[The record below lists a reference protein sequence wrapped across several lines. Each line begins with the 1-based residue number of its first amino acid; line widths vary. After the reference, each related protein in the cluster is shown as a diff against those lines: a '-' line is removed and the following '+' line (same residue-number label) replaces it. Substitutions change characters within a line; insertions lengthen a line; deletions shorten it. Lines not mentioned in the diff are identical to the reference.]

1 MPNALKNIKTMMSDS
16 RTRTILI
23 FTILLLVVGI
33 IFGFLKLSGSSK
45 KSGAPGGSAVGNA
58 PNIQSIPGG
67 FDTPESA
74 EYARL
79 QQQQNQMQ
87 AKEASKTG
95 KSAIPTLISSST
107 LGAQGFQQANAG
119 NTQGCV
125 APGTPLYSSA
135 CQVIATLG
143 PGGVVQATNA
153 SQSAFE
159 EGDIVYGAD
168 GKPIGRIGPNGEV
181 LNAQGQVIGYVGAD
195 GLVRNAK
202 GEVIGQASQIK
213 EGDLVYGPDG
223 KVLGRVGPN
232 GEVLDAKGRIVGY
245 VGADGVVKNAKGD
258 VIGQVSQVKEGGLVY
273 GPDGKVLGRV
283 GPNGEVLDANGRV
296 VGYVGPDG
304 VVRNAKG
311 KVIGQASQI
320 KAGELVYGPDGKVL
334 GRVGPNGEVLDANGR
349 VVGYVGPD
357 GVVRNAQGDV
367 IGQVSQVKEGAL
379 VYGPG
384 GKVLGRVGP
393 NGEVLDA
400 NGRVV
405 GYVGPDGVVRNA
417 QGQVIGEVAGTT
429 KKPAKLTV
437 GTPFYNAYGAQVGV
451 VGPNGK
457 FIPVS
462 NAVEHAR
469 TANQNTVAT
478 AQQRNNAGQFG
489 ALPGAPGTPNPQLQA
504 LLEKQAAQL
513 SEAEAQQKKFQMQ
526 GSMSGQ
532 VGQLLA
538 AWGPSSQRYEVGG
551 QQEKET
557 PEGGAPGVGEL
568 ANRGAGGAYGIGGGN
583 GPTIKAGS
591 IMFAVLDNTISSDEP
606 GPILATITNGELK
619 GGKLIGSLT
628 NQGQKIMITFN
639 SLNYEKFE
647 NSVSLNAVAI
657 DPNTARTGL
666 SDYTNNHY
674 LLRYGTMFAASFVQG
689 YAQAISQSGST
700 IVSNGFNTQK
710 NMPSLSPSGELA
722 VALGNVGTQYTSVL
736 NSFQSTPPS
745 VYVYAGTGL
754 GVLVL
759 NDLKLPVVNSFGN
772 A

>member
-153 SQSAFE
+153 NQSAFE

-320 KAGELVYGPDGKVL
+320 KAGELVYGPD
-334 GRVGPNGEVLDANGR
+334 
-349 VVGYVGPD
+349 
-357 GVVRNAQGDV
+357 
-367 IGQVSQVKEGAL
+367 
-379 VYGPG
+379 

>member
-320 KAGELVYGPDGKVL
+320 KAGELVYGPD
-334 GRVGPNGEVLDANGR
+334 
-349 VVGYVGPD
+349 
-357 GVVRNAQGDV
+357 
-367 IGQVSQVKEGAL
+367 
-379 VYGPG
+379 

>member
-153 SQSAFE
+153 NQSAFE

-168 GKPIGRIGPNGEV
+168 GKPIGRIGLNGEV

-320 KAGELVYGPDGKVL
+320 KAGELVYGPD
-334 GRVGPNGEVLDANGR
+334 
-349 VVGYVGPD
+349 
-357 GVVRNAQGDV
+357 
-367 IGQVSQVKEGAL
+367 
-379 VYGPG
+379 

>member
-107 LGAQGFQQANAG
+107 LGAQSFQQANAG

-153 SQSAFE
+153 NQSAFE

-304 VVRNAKG
+304 VVRNA
-311 KVIGQASQI
+311 
-320 KAGELVYGPDGKVL
+320 
-334 GRVGPNGEVLDANGR
+334 
-349 VVGYVGPD
+349 
-357 GVVRNAQGDV
+357 
-367 IGQVSQVKEGAL
+367 
-379 VYGPG
+379 
-384 GKVLGRVGP
+384 
-393 NGEVLDA
+393 
-400 NGRVV
+400 
-405 GYVGPDGVVRNA
+405 

-513 SEAEAQQKKFQMQ
+513 SEAEADRK
-526 GSMSGQ
+526 S
-532 VGQLLA
+532 
-538 AWGPSSQRYEVGG
+538 
-551 QQEKET
+551 
-557 PEGGAPGVGEL
+557 
-568 ANRGAGGAYGIGGGN
+568 
-583 GPTIKAGS
+583 
-591 IMFAVLDNTISSDEP
+591 
-606 GPILATITNGELK
+606 
-619 GGKLIGSLT
+619 
-628 NQGQKIMITFN
+628 
-639 SLNYEKFE
+639 
-647 NSVSLNAVAI
+647 
-657 DPNTARTGL
+657 
-666 SDYTNNHY
+666 
-674 LLRYGTMFAASFVQG
+674 
-689 YAQAISQSGST
+689 
-700 IVSNGFNTQK
+700 
-710 NMPSLSPSGELA
+710 
-722 VALGNVGTQYTSVL
+722 
-736 NSFQSTPPS
+736 
-745 VYVYAGTGL
+745 
-754 GVLVL
+754 
-759 NDLKLPVVNSFGN
+759 
-772 A
+772 

>member
-79 QQQQNQMQ
+79 QQQQNQIQ

-143 PGGVVQATNA
+143 PGCVVQATNA

-202 GEVIGQASQIK
+202 GEVIDQASQIK

-258 VIGQVSQVKEGGLVY
+258 VIGQVSQ
-273 GPDGKVLGRV
+273 
-283 GPNGEVLDANGRV
+283 
-296 VGYVGPDG
+296 
-304 VVRNAKG
+304 
-311 KVIGQASQI
+311 I
-320 KAGELVYGPDGKVL
+320 KAGELVYGPD
-334 GRVGPNGEVLDANGR
+334 
-349 VVGYVGPD
+349 
-357 GVVRNAQGDV
+357 
-367 IGQVSQVKEGAL
+367 
-379 VYGPG
+379 

-513 SEAEAQQKKFQMQ
+513 SEAEADRK
-526 GSMSGQ
+526 S
-532 VGQLLA
+532 
-538 AWGPSSQRYEVGG
+538 
-551 QQEKET
+551 
-557 PEGGAPGVGEL
+557 
-568 ANRGAGGAYGIGGGN
+568 
-583 GPTIKAGS
+583 
-591 IMFAVLDNTISSDEP
+591 
-606 GPILATITNGELK
+606 
-619 GGKLIGSLT
+619 
-628 NQGQKIMITFN
+628 
-639 SLNYEKFE
+639 
-647 NSVSLNAVAI
+647 
-657 DPNTARTGL
+657 
-666 SDYTNNHY
+666 
-674 LLRYGTMFAASFVQG
+674 
-689 YAQAISQSGST
+689 
-700 IVSNGFNTQK
+700 
-710 NMPSLSPSGELA
+710 
-722 VALGNVGTQYTSVL
+722 
-736 NSFQSTPPS
+736 
-745 VYVYAGTGL
+745 
-754 GVLVL
+754 
-759 NDLKLPVVNSFGN
+759 
-772 A
+772 

>member
-153 SQSAFE
+153 NQSAFE

-245 VGADGVVKNAKGD
+245 VGADGVVKNAK
-258 VIGQVSQVKEGGLVY
+258 
-273 GPDGKVLGRV
+273 
-283 GPNGEVLDANGRV
+283 
-296 VGYVGPDG
+296 
-304 VVRNAKG
+304 
-311 KVIGQASQI
+311 
-320 KAGELVYGPDGKVL
+320 
-334 GRVGPNGEVLDANGR
+334 
-349 VVGYVGPD
+349 
-357 GVVRNAQGDV
+357 GDV

>member
-107 LGAQGFQQANAG
+107 LGAQSFQQANAG

-153 SQSAFE
+153 NQSAFE

-320 KAGELVYGPDGKVL
+320 KAGELVYGPD
-334 GRVGPNGEVLDANGR
+334 
-349 VVGYVGPD
+349 
-357 GVVRNAQGDV
+357 
-367 IGQVSQVKEGAL
+367 
-379 VYGPG
+379 

>member
-107 LGAQGFQQANAG
+107 LGAQSFQQANAG

-125 APGTPLYSSA
+125 APCTPLYSSA

-153 SQSAFE
+153 NQSAFE

-168 GKPIGRIGPNGEV
+168 GKPIGRIGLNGEV

-232 GEVLDAKGRIVGY
+232 GEVLDA
-245 VGADGVVKNAKGD
+245 
-258 VIGQVSQVKEGGLVY
+258 
-273 GPDGKVLGRV
+273 
-283 GPNGEVLDANGRV
+283 NGRV
-296 VGYVGPDG
+296 VGYVGADG

-513 SEAEAQQKKFQMQ
+513 SEAEADRK
-526 GSMSGQ
+526 S
-532 VGQLLA
+532 
-538 AWGPSSQRYEVGG
+538 
-551 QQEKET
+551 
-557 PEGGAPGVGEL
+557 
-568 ANRGAGGAYGIGGGN
+568 
-583 GPTIKAGS
+583 
-591 IMFAVLDNTISSDEP
+591 
-606 GPILATITNGELK
+606 
-619 GGKLIGSLT
+619 
-628 NQGQKIMITFN
+628 
-639 SLNYEKFE
+639 
-647 NSVSLNAVAI
+647 
-657 DPNTARTGL
+657 
-666 SDYTNNHY
+666 
-674 LLRYGTMFAASFVQG
+674 
-689 YAQAISQSGST
+689 
-700 IVSNGFNTQK
+700 
-710 NMPSLSPSGELA
+710 
-722 VALGNVGTQYTSVL
+722 
-736 NSFQSTPPS
+736 
-745 VYVYAGTGL
+745 
-754 GVLVL
+754 
-759 NDLKLPVVNSFGN
+759 
-772 A
+772 